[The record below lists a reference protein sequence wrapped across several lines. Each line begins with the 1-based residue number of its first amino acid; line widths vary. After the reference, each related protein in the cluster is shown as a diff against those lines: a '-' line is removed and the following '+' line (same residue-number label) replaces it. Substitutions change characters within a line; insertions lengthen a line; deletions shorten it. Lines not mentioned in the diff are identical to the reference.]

1 MFNSKVFTTII
12 VLTLAVLGGAVA
24 LQVLEMNEYNLF
36 ETIQKSIFGD
46 DSGSAAAAPAPAKE
60 AKSKNTGDAKAKT
73 E

>member
-24 LQVLEMNEYNLF
+24 LQMLEMNEYNLF

-46 DSGSAAAAPAPAKE
+46 DSGSAAAAPVKE

-73 E
+73 EK